1 MSSEHLSRLRAP
13 RDHGQ
18 FLLLPPASEVG
29 ALVRRNRTL
38 LGDSS
43 TVLGDLPA
51 VRATARTETLEAARE
66 YLAAAAEPSLLEC
79 KPHLFVAGH
88 QPEFFHPGVWV
99 KNFVLHALAKRHDAV
114 ALNLVVDDD
123 TAKSTHL
130 LLPAGDHVARV
141 AFDRWQSQVP
151 FEERHVLDEEL
162 WASLPERAEAVIR
175 KWPFRP
181 WLAEIWD
188 IARRQKTPLLGERI
202 VRTRRALERTMG
214 IRPLEVP
221 LSAVC
226 RTPSFAKFA
235 STLLRELPDFHRKY
249 NEAVAGY
256 RQRHGLKSKNHP
268 VPDLGRDQER
278 YEAPFWAWRRGD
290 QRRRRLYV
298 EVAGGSVTL
307 WAESDRLGNF
317 VGPAMSWP
325 EQWRALESEGIRI
338 RTRALTTTLFTRLY
352 LADVFMHGLGGGKY
366 DEVTDD
372 LIRAFVGIE
381 PPQYLVATATLL
393 LPLPRHPEADGELAK
408 LHRDGRDLWW
418 NPQRHVAPT
427 EAAIRIAERQAAL
440 ELPESTHEERVER
453 FHRLQETTAALRPFV
468 ADQRRTVDRR
478 IEIAEQHVDQHRIA
492 ASRDYAFPLY
502 PEALI
507 RDFFGRQMAAIDPSA
522 I

>member
-18 FLLLPPASEVG
+18 FLLLPPATDVG
-29 ALVRRNRTL
+29 ALLQRNRTL
-38 LGDSS
+38 LGTRS
-43 TVLGDLPA
+43 TVLGDLA
-51 VRATARTETLEAARE
+51 AIRAAARTETLLAASE
-66 YLAAAAEPSLLEC
+66 YLAAAGEPVFVQS
-79 KPHLFVAGH
+79 KPQLFVAGH

-99 KNFVLHALAKRHDAV
+99 KNFVLHALAQRHDAI

-130 LLPAGDHVARV
+130 LLPAGDHVARL

-162 WASLPERAEAVIR
+162 WASLPERADEIHR

-235 STLLRELPDFHRKY
+235 STLMRELPDFHQKY
-249 NEAVAGY
+249 NDSIAGY
-256 RQRHGLKSKNHP
+256 RERHGLKSKNHP
-268 VPDLGRDQER
+268 VPDLGRDQGR

-290 QRRRRLYV
+290 QRRRRLLV
-298 EVAGGSVTL
+298 EVAGGSVAL
-307 WAESDRLGNF
+307 WAESDRLGEL
-317 VGPAMSWP
+317 VGPAGSWP
-325 EQWRALESEGIRI
+325 EQWQALESRGIRI

-352 LADVFMHGLGGGKY
+352 LADLFMHGLGGGKY

-381 PPQYLVATATLL
+381 PPRYLVATATLL
-393 LPLPRHPEADGELAK
+393 LPLPRHPEADAELAR
-408 LHRDGRDLWW
+408 LQRDGRDLWW
-418 NPQRHVAPT
+418 NPQRHMSPT
-427 EAAIRIAERQAAL
+427 AAAIRIAERQAAL
-440 ELPESTHEERVER
+440 DLPESTHEERVER
-453 FHRLQETTAALRPFV
+453 FRRLQETTAALRPLV
-468 ADQRRTVDRR
+468 ADRRTAVERR
-478 IEIAEQHVDQHRIA
+478 IEAAEAHVDQHRIA

-502 PEALI
+502 PEAMI
-507 RDFFGRQMAAIDPSA
+507 RDFFMRQMTAIEG
-522 I
+522 